1 MELEQ
6 KLRYLLSRG
15 KISKEDCAQVL
26 NLLDARISDANYWK
40 QVAEN
45 ALRENSELKAENARL
60 SQIARY

>member
-1 MELEQ
+1 
-6 KLRYLLSRG
+6 LSRG

-26 NLLDARISDANYWK
+26 NLLDTRISEAGYWK

-45 ALRENSELKAENARL
+45 ALSENSELKAENARL